1 MQFLLSNGTNIL
13 NLNCSRGNFLPNLF
27 LDPFFLQLLGFL
39 TFENFEELASREYKD
54 ILKAS
59 SSKVGPLVSGN
70 RKYTMVA
77 SQRSQHTYVR

>member
-27 LDPFFLQLLGFL
+27 LDPFFLQLLRLLIFKYY
-39 TFENFEELASREYKD
+39 ELANEGKQGSTE
-54 ILKAS
+54 
-59 SSKVGPLVSGN
+59 GEFFQSGVFGL
-70 RKYTMVA
+70 RKEEYTMVA